1 MPRAESAIAAILACL
16 TLGACAAAPAYAPP
30 KVETPAAFKE
40 IGPWTPAAP
49 ADAEPRGAWW
59 SAYGDPILDDLE
71 AVSAKESVRGW
82 AGDRGPP
89 SSWAAHT
96 GFLLLCRSVGV

>member
-71 AVSAKESVRGW
+71 ARAEKANATLAAAV
-82 AGDRGPP
+82 
-89 SSWAAHT
+89 AAHDQA
-96 GFLLLCRSVGV
+96 